1 MSKNVDVFFAL
12 LRSAMTKTNEDIDL
26 SGVDLEELLRLAN
39 AHDLAH
45 LVCYEL
51 ERRGLIVEGEG
62 CENHSTL
69 AEGQVIDDF
78 VEQLDLAMF
87 RHINREI
94 AVAKVRE
101 VLEGE
106 KIPFIILKGTVLMDF
121 YPEPWMRTSSDVDVL
136 VSPDDFVRAVAA
148 FKQSGLVNFAETD
161 HDLSFYTTE
170 EFHVELHHSLID
182 DDRLPDT
189 TKHIKNIWNYSKP
202 SSDGKVERTL
212 NDEMF
217 YFYHIAHMAK
227 HFKESGCGIR
237 YFMDIWVLN
246 HATSFEKDRRNAL
259 LADSGIKT
267 FAEKAEKISEIW
279 FSGAKPDPELDE
291 IIDFLI
297 NGGIYGSLEYGTIL
311 KRHRKGSRVA
321 FYIYRLFMPYD
332 KIKYLYPVL
341 QKVPILLPIFWVVR
355 WFKLLN
361 PKVRRHVK
369 QEIAIERSSDAC
381 DAEKMENMMRKLEI
395 L

>member
-1 MSKNVDVFFAL
+1 MSKTADIFIAL
-12 LRSAMTKTNEDIDL
+12 LRSAVTKKDEEIDL
-26 SGVDLEELLRLAN
+26 SEVNLEELLRLAN

-45 LVCYEL
+45 LICYEL

-62 CENHSTL
+62 SENRGTL
-69 AEGQVIDDF
+69 GEGQVIDDF

-106 KIPFIILKGTVLMDF
+106 KIPFIILKGTVLMDL

-136 VSPDDFVRAVAA
+136 VGVDDFDRAADA

-161 HDLSFYTTE
+161 HDLSFYTAE
-170 EFHVELHHSLID
+170 EFHIELHHSLIE

-189 TKHIKNIWNYSKP
+189 AKHLKNIWNYSKP

-237 YFMDIWVLN
+237 YFMDLWILN

-279 FSGAKPDPELDE
+279 FSGADDDPELDE
-291 IIDFLI
+291 IIDFLV
-297 NGGIYGSLEYGTIL
+297 NGGVYGSLEYGTVL
-311 KRHRKGSRVA
+311 KRHRRGGRFA
-321 FYIYRLFMPYD
+321 FYIYRIFMPYS
-332 KIKYLYPVL
+332 KIKHIYPVL
-341 QKVPILLPIFWVVR
+341 QKAPILLPIFWVVR

-381 DAEKMENMMRKLEI
+381 DAEKMENMMKKLEI
-395 L
+395 

>member
-1 MSKNVDVFFAL
+1 MSKTADIFIAL
-12 LRSAMTKTNEDIDL
+12 LRCAVTKKDEKIDL
-26 SGVDLEELLRLAN
+26 SEVDLEKLFRLAN

-51 ERRGLIVEGEG
+51 ERRGLIVEGDG
-62 CENHSTL
+62 GENRGTL
-69 AEGQVIDDF
+69 GEGQVIDDF

-101 VLEGE
+101 VLEEE
-106 KIPFIILKGTVLMDF
+106 KIPFIILKGTVIMDL

-136 VSPDDFVRAVAA
+136 VSHDDFVRAVAA

-161 HDLSFYTTE
+161 HDLSFYTAE
-170 EFHVELHHSLID
+170 EFHIELHHSLIE

-189 TKHIKNIWNYSKP
+189 AKHLKNIWDYAKP
-202 SSDGKVERTL
+202 LPDGKFEHTL
-212 NDEMF
+212 ADEMF

-297 NGGIYGSLEYGTIL
+297 NGGIYGSLEYGTVL
-311 KRHRKGSRVA
+311 KRHRRGGRFA
-321 FYIYRLFMPYD
+321 FYSYRLFMPYD
-332 KIKYLYPVL
+332 KIKHLYPVL
-341 QKVPILLPIFWVVR
+341 QKAPILLPIFWVVR

-361 PKVRRHVK
+361 PKVRGHVK
-369 QEIAIERSSDAC
+369 REISIERSSDAP
-381 DAEKMENMMRKLEI
+381 DAEKIEAMMKKLGI
-395 L
+395 